1 MVVTALVMAGGKGTR
16 MKLREEKPMLKVGG
30 KPMIQRVLDA
40 LKNAESVDEIVVA
53 VSKYTP
59 RTARFVKTFPVK
71 VLETPAKDYVS
82 DIKYAVRRLKLDTV
96 LIISADLPLVSGE
109 VIDGIIER
117 YRRCDKP
124 ALTGVVPMETKE
136 RLRLG
141 GEYILKAGDRR
152 LVPAGINVVDGERID
167 EGELEEE
174 IFVFNDENV
183 AVNVNTILELEIAE
197 NLFTA
202 LTHVCDL

>member
-40 LKNAESVDEIVVA
+40 LKNAERVDEIVVA
-53 VSKYTP
+53 VSKQTP
-59 RTARFVKTFPVK
+59 RTASFVKTYPVK
-71 VLETPAKDYVS
+71 VLKTPAKGYVY
-82 DIKYAVRRLKLDTV
+82 DIKYAVKRLRLDTV
-96 LIISADLPLVSGE
+96 LIISADLPFVSGE
-109 VIDGIIER
+109 VIDGILER

-124 ALTGVVPMETKE
+124 ALTVVVPKETKE

-141 GEYILKAGDRR
+141 GEYILEVGDRR
-152 LVPAGINVVDGERID
+152 LVPTGINVLDGARID
-167 EGELEEE
+167 KEELEQE
-174 IFVFNDENV
+174 IFIIDIEEV

-202 LTHVCDL
+202 LHT